1 MTPEMQDLIRR
12 RIEQMRAM
20 LANLPAEQRAVVEAQ
35 IESLGAKFGSAAS
48 ETAAVLFGKPSGGT
62 GEKHL
67 TYRGHFRAA
76 AGAGGAL
83 VFVTEHP
90 EGQPTA
96 LFRLDADALNLTE
109 QPLPCGGVALAVD
122 GDHVY
127 VAGTDRRVYVAA
139 GATPK
144 PLAGPFDAPLAA
156 LVVAAGDR
164 LAVLS
169 GANLHLVSRADGKV
183 LQTLD
188 LPDRGTCLA
197 ADRSGQWLA
206 AGTEKGTVVV
216 FDGQDRADFE
226 RSDAE
231 RLHDGAVTAL
241 LFEPDD
247 LRFFSAGAD
256 HKLLS
261 THARGR
267 LEPEDKGRDNNHEDI
282 VTAMLLTPTG
292 DRLITG
298 ARDAALKTWPRAG
311 AVKPAALKDGVGKVV
326 ALAVVTVYNQP
337 RLAVACDDDTMRFVE
352 LDADGRFGAAVGR
365 VYGAVDRAK
374 HEAGQHDPKR
384 REKALRDAAAWA
396 DVAGL
401 DLIAARLDADV
412 DHQLRLLAAQL
423 LAASP
428 NPRAVALLEAAVRH
442 KDEKVRVE
450 AFRGL
455 QTHLGADTLKPIDL
469 ALTAGKP
476 DVGVLAVAALGP
488 LAARDDQAL
497 ARLTDALDHAAWDVR
512 KAALAA
518 LEAVFPAP
526 SPEAGLA
533 ALGSKHGDVRA
544 AALVRFFER
553 GQLADPRATAAV
565 RRRLEDDD
573 SGVRRVA
580 FLVTVLAR
588 PTLARALRAAD
599 DELHRQLA
607 ELDKAEKPAAAAA
620 ALDAA
625 DYDVPLQATAARAV
639 DTCLRGARALATLG
653 DARAFGLLIQLSREE
668 SAAARVDVCR
678 ALATLND
685 PRAAARLRS
694 LLFDPDTSVRDAAYT
709 ALARIEAAAP
719 LAVAES
725 GLTAAAEDVRR
736 RGLQTLVEVVRR
748 DPPGGPPDA
757 ATSPAWAL
765 LARAL
770 DDDAPAVRTEAWKAV
785 LKFGAGEAGLRFAR
799 GSANADV
806 RREVL
811 TEAAAAPD
819 EPWAPAFVLD
829 FFNDPDPALRAEA
842 FAHATRKTKE
852 LTPLS
857 AALASRFADTR
868 RAGIDALE
876 KKHSKPAQALLVWA
890 LADTDRDNR
899 VRALNILI
907 DEDARDSIAEA
918 LSAVHDDIRANA
930 AAALARQ
937 GHPAALAPL
946 LALAGEPEPAV
957 SERVG
962 RWKEVVEAALG
973 GLEELADPAA
983 LPVIRPLLESNH
995 PTIRA
1000 AAAVALAAAT
1010 RPGTADVLRAAMS
1023 HPDTVV
1029 RHAATLGLARL
1040 GDASVVGRL
1049 LASDLPPGPVLR
1061 AAVALGTSGERVV
1074 AVMLDHANAT
1084 TRTSA
1089 LLVEMLSELRGQSGD
1104 ARRCLECLSAKAP
1117 RTRLAGARGLEL
1129 YPDPAAFRSF
1139 VVELVNDRGDEEAWK
1154 IPAET
1159 VETLAAVLVGGS
1171 PALRARA
1178 VGQFQWLDHKEQV
1191 GWNYQW
1197 EVFAKRFA
1205 ADIAAAEVT
1214 APPRTASR
1222 LSAAEAK
1229 ELAFGAY
1236 IGLVREQGSATATP
1250 AVARVRQTALA
1261 RVLAV
1266 AAADAAYRP
1275 AAFPVLMQAL
1285 ADPNQPVRF
1294 QAFDQLLALGFART
1308 RLGAEALEA
1317 GHTDLGVKG
1326 LELLSGGTSTAD
1338 GDAVLERVL
1347 LTRTDDLAAEAAK
1360 LLAARRGLVPVAAAA
1375 LAAAHDPLRRQAVQW
1390 LAGEYDQAA
1399 DARQALR
1406 AALRS
1411 RYRSVREAAAFE
1423 LAAKRD
1429 AAAFDALV
1437 ALLRDAGLPG
1447 QQTRLIEAI
1456 QQLNDP
1462 RAAAAFLYRIET
1474 DPAGTAPVFVLF
1486 TAAGA
1491 ARRPEVAD
1499 RLFDL
1504 AARRKEWRTAAF
1516 DALLVTSGFDQLI
1529 DDPSDERPDRTWEEK
1544 QHPRHPALLARL
1556 LDRAVAAGA
1565 DVFVAKLLHAAR
1577 WCRGPEVD
1585 EPLALLTANPDPEL
1599 RRTAV
1604 EALGWRFK
1612 HRGAPAEALLR
1623 ALKHKD
1629 ATTQFLAA
1637 EGLARGGRADGIS
1650 ILLSAIEYLDDV
1662 GERARAVLALGELG
1676 DARALDVLLRLAGE
1690 DGHALQEPAAEAI
1703 GHLRRS
1709 PDAEKIGRLL
1719 ERLAKGS
1726 GGVALR
1732 ALVGLRWF
1740 DSASGWQLI
1749 RRRATDR
1756 QNLMVRLGAVPQ
1768 LGFKDEPANRDL
1780 LLKLLRTGH
1789 ELDVLQAAFR
1799 AARRLFGAGSLEP
1812 HYALVQ
1818 HEAAADALADADAF
1832 GEDVMGAVTERG
1844 DVLRL
1849 LDIFPRCGP
1858 EVQASLEASLL
1869 SRAAIPTAD
1878 ARAALA
1884 STNEGTVRLAARLLG
1899 NAGAPDA
1906 ATTAALAAALTK
1918 WTATW
1923 DERRTK
1929 PPAGPVTMYP
1939 PYTTVRPDATDESV
1953 AAAMAP
1959 TADALRALVW
1969 AACRLGATDRV
1980 AELAVSRPDDPLFRP
1995 VRHDAVRALAAAA
2008 ANEAVLAA
2016 MDALARGNDPVVRES
2031 AAAVLTRHD
2040 PARAAALLQ
2049 PLASDRPSFTRLVAG
2064 RGLPAAAA
2072 FVRGAVAQV
2081 HTLAVALPAV
2091 VAAKDVAALAAVAK
2105 DRKKPEAARLGAIEG
2120 LGVMAAPPAEAVL
2133 AEMGAAD
2140 GDDEDVR
2147 KAAWRA
2153 LRRSKRAR
2161 HAAEA
2166 TA

>member
-1 MTPEMQDLIRR
+1 MTPEMEALVRR
-12 RIEQMRAM
+12 QVEQMRAM
-20 LANLPAEQRAVVEAQ
+20 LANLPPEQRLIVEGQ
-35 IESLGAKFGSAAS
+35 IQSLTAKLGATVPAL
-48 ETAAVLFGKPSGGT
+48 TAALFGKPAGGT

-67 TYRGHFRAA
+67 TYRGHLRAA
-76 AGAGGAL
+76 AGVGEAL
-83 VFVTEHP
+83 LFVTEHP

-96 LFRLDADALNLTE
+96 LFRLDADTLALTE

-127 VAGTDRRVYVAA
+127 VAGTDRRVYAA
-139 GATPK
+139 AK
-144 PLAGPFDAPLAA
+144 PFAGPFDAPLAA
-156 LVVAAGDR
+156 LVVVSGDR

-169 GANLHLVSRADGKV
+169 GATLLLVSRADGKV

-197 ADRSGQWLA
+197 AARSGQWLA
-206 AGTEKGTVVV
+206 AGTEKGTVAV

-241 LFEPDD
+241 LFEPEE

-261 THARGR
+261 THARGK
-267 LEPEDKGRDNNHEDI
+267 LEPEDKGRDNNHEDL
-282 VTAMLLTPTG
+282 VTAMLLTPSG
-292 DRLITG
+292 DRLVTG
-298 ARDAALKTWPRAG
+298 GRDAALKTWPRAG
-311 AVKPAALKDGVGKVV
+311 AVKPAALTDGVGKVV

-337 RLAVACDDDTMRFVE
+337 RLAVACDDDTIRFVE

-374 HEAGQHDPKR
+374 HEAGQNDPKR
-384 REKALRDAAAWA
+384 RDKALREAAAWA
-396 DVAGL
+396 DAAGL
-401 DLIAARLDADV
+401 DLLAARLDADP

-455 QTHLGADTLKPIDL
+455 QKFLGADSLKPIDL
-469 ALTAGKP
+469 ALKAGKP
-476 DVGVLAVAALGP
+476 DVGVLAVGALGP

-526 SPEAGLA
+526 SSEAGLA
-533 ALGSKHGDVRA
+533 GLGSKHGDVRA

-553 GQLADPRATAAV
+553 NQLADPRATAAV

-580 FLVTVLAR
+580 FLLTVLAR
-588 PTLARALRAAD
+588 PNLARALRAAD

-607 ELDKAEKPAAAAA
+607 ELDKAEKPTAGAP
-620 ALDAA
+620 DAA
-625 DYDVPLQATAARAV
+625 DYDVPLQATAARAL

-668 SAAARVDVCR
+668 NAAARVEVCR

-709 ALARIEAAAP
+709 ALSRIEAAAP

-748 DPPGGPPDA
+748 DPPGGAPDA
-757 ATSPAWAL
+757 ASSPAWAL

-785 LKFGAGEAGLRFAR
+785 LKLGAGEAGLRFAR
-799 GSANADV
+799 GSAHADV

-811 TEAAAAPD
+811 TEAAAVPD

-842 FAHATRKTKE
+842 FAQSTRKTKE

-857 AALASRFADTR
+857 AALASRHPDTR
-868 RAGIDALE
+868 LAAIDALE
-876 KKHSKPAQALLVWA
+876 KKHAKPAQALLVWA
-890 LADTDRDNR
+890 LADADRDNR
-899 VRALNILI
+899 LLALSALV
-907 DEDARDSIAEA
+907 DEDARPELVDA
-918 LSAVHDDIRANA
+918 LATPHADVRARA
-930 AAALARQ
+930 ATALARH
-937 GHPAALAPL
+937 GDPAALAPL
-946 LALAGEPEPAV
+946 LALVGVPEPPEA
-957 SERVG
+957 ERVAA
-962 RWKEVVEAALG
+962 WTDATVAALA

-983 LPVIRPLLESNH
+983 VPAVRPLLESKH
-995 PTIRA
+995 AAVRKA
-1000 AAAVALAAAT
+1000 AAAALVSSAMS
-1010 RPGTADVLRAAMS
+1010 GTADVLRAMLGHA
-1023 HPDTVV
+1023 DAAV
-1029 RHAATLGLARL
+1029 RQLAVLGLARL
-1040 GDASVVGRL
+1040 GGASVVGRL
-1049 LASDLPPGPVLR
+1049 LAPELAPEAVLA
-1061 AAVALGTSGERVV
+1061 AAVALGEAGERVV
-1074 AVMLDHANAT
+1074 AVLLDHEDEAV
-1084 TRTSA
+1084 RTSA
-1089 LLVEMLSELRGQSGD
+1089 RLVEMLAELRDPTGD

-1117 RTRLAGARGLEL
+1117 RTRLAGAQGLEL
-1129 YPDPAAFRSF
+1129 YADPAAFRTF
-1139 VVELVNDRGDEEAWK
+1139 VVGLVNDRGDETAWT
-1154 IPAET
+1154 IPAGT
-1159 VETLAAVLVGGS
+1159 VDALAAVLAGAAPS
-1171 PALRARA
+1171 LRARA
-1178 VGQFQWLDHKEQV
+1178 VGLLAWLAGKEQD
-1191 GWNYQW
+1191 GWNLAW
-1197 EVFAKRFA
+1197 DVFAKRFA
-1205 ADIAAAEVT
+1205 ADIAAAERA
-1214 APPRTASR
+1214 APPRAVSR
-1222 LSAAEAK
+1222 LTAAEAK

-1266 AAADAAYRP
+1266 ATADAAYRP
-1275 AAFPVLMQAL
+1275 ASFPVLMQAL

-1294 QAFDQLLALGFART
+1294 QAFEQLLALGFDRT

-1347 LTRTDDLAAEAAK
+1347 LARTDDLAAEAAK

-1390 LAGEYDQAA
+1390 LAGEYEKSA
-1399 DARQALR
+1399 DAQQALR
-1406 AALRS
+1406 AALGS
-1411 RYRSVREAAAFE
+1411 RYRRVREAAAFE

-1429 AAAFDALV
+1429 SAAFDALV
-1437 ALLRDAGLPG
+1437 ALLREADEPG
-1447 QQTRLIEAI
+1447 RQVKLIEAV

-1462 RAAAAFLYRIET
+1462 RAAAAFLDRVET
-1474 DPAGTAPVFVLF
+1474 DPAGTAPVFALF

-1529 DDPSDERPDRTWEEK
+1529 DDPNDERPDRAWEEK

-1565 DVFVAKLLHAAR
+1565 DVFVAKLLLAAR

-1585 EPLALLTANPDPEL
+1585 EPLAQLTANPDPEL

-1604 EALGWRFK
+1604 EAAGWRFK
-1612 HRGAPAEALLR
+1612 HRGAPADAPLR
-1623 ALKHKD
+1623 SLKHKD

-1650 ILLSAIEYLDDV
+1650 ILLSSIDYLDDV
-1662 GERARAVLALGELG
+1662 GLRARAVLALGELG
-1676 DARALDVLLRLAGE
+1676 DARALDVLLRLASE

-1709 PDAEKIGRLL
+1709 PDAEKINRLL
-1719 ERLAKGS
+1719 RRLAKES
-1726 GGVALR
+1726 GGVTAGGSPTP
-1732 ALVGLRWF
+1732 LVRQHDRLAA
-1740 DSASGWQLI
+1740 D
-1749 RRRATDR
+1749 RRAR
-1756 QNLMVRLGAVPQ
+1756 QTGRTGLVRRSAVEQ
-1768 LGFKDEPANRDL
+1768 LGYEDEPANRDL
-1780 LLKLLRTGH
+1780 LLKALRTEPEYH
-1789 ELDVLQAAFR
+1789 VLDRAFH
-1799 AARRLFGAGSLEP
+1799 AARRLLGRESMEP
-1812 HYALVQ
+1812 HITLIQHPYVEPWLGYTVQ
-1818 HEAAADALADADAF
+1818 MF
-1832 GEDVMGAVTERG
+1832 GDDVLKAVTDRG

-1849 LDIFPRCGP
+1849 LDIFPRCAP
-1858 EVQASLEASLL
+1858 AVQEVLETSLL
-1869 SRAAIPTAD
+1869 SRAAIPTKD
-1878 ARAALA
+1878 ALAALA
-1884 STNEGTVRLAARLLG
+1884 SANEGTVRLAARLLTG
-1899 NAGAPDA
+1899 RSGAGDD
-1906 ATTAALAAALTK
+1906 ATTVALAAALAK
-1918 WTATW
+1918 WAAAW
-1923 DERRTK
+1923 DERRK
-1929 PPAGPVTMYP
+1929 KVRAEPDQAALAPV
-1939 PYTTVRPDATDESV
+1939 
-1953 AAAMAP
+1953 
-1959 TADALRALVW
+1959 ADALRALAW

-1995 VRHDAVRALAAAA
+1995 VRHDAVRALAAASPT
-2008 ANEAVLAA
+2008 EAVLAA
-2016 MDALARGNDPVVRES
+2016 MDTLARGNDPVVRES
-2031 AAAVLTRHD
+2031 AAAVLSRHD
-2040 PARAAALLQ
+2040 PARAAALLGA
-2049 PLASDRPSFTRLVAG
+2049 LASDRPSFTRLLAG
-2064 RGLPAAAA
+2064 QELPAAAA
-2072 FVRGAVAQV
+2072 FVCGAVAQV
-2081 HTLAVALPAV
+2081 HTQAVALPAV
-2091 VAAKDVAALAAVAK
+2091 VAARDVAALAAVAT

-2133 AEMGAAD
+2133 VQVGAAD

-2161 HAAEA
+2161 EA
-2166 TA
+2166 SV

>member
-1 MTPEMQDLIRR
+1 MTPEMEALVRR
-12 RIEQMRAM
+12 QMEAM
-20 LANLPAEQRAVVEAQ
+20 RGMLDRLPPEQRAAVEAQ
-35 IESLGAKFGSAAS
+35 IQSLAARFGGANPELAGMM
-48 ETAAVLFGKPSGGT
+48 FGKPSGGT
-62 GEKHL
+62 GEKYL
-67 TYRGHFRAA
+67 TYRGHVRAA
-76 AGAGGAL
+76 AGAGGAV

-96 LFRLDADALNLTE
+96 LFRLDADTLSLTE
-109 QPLPCGGVALAVD
+109 QPLPCGGVALAVA
-122 GDHVY
+122 GDQVY

-139 GATPK
+139 GGAAPR

-156 LVVAAGDR
+156 LLVVSGDR

-169 GANLHLVSRADGKV
+169 GANLLLVSRADGKI

-206 AGTEKGTVVV
+206 AGTEKGTVAV

-226 RSDAE
+226 RADAD

-241 LFEPDD
+241 LFEPEE

-256 HKLLS
+256 HKLLT

-267 LEPEDKGRDNNHEDI
+267 LEPEDKGRDNTHDDL

-298 ARDAALKTWPRAG
+298 GRDAALKTWPRAG
-311 AVKPAALKDGVGKVV
+311 AVKPATLKDGIGKVV
-326 ALAVVTVYNQP
+326 ALAVVTAYNQP
-337 RLAVACDDDTMRFVE
+337 RLAAACDDDSIRFVE
-352 LDADGRFGAAVGR
+352 LDADGRFGAVVGR
-365 VYGAVDRAK
+365 VFGAVDRAK
-374 HEAGQHDPKR
+374 HEAGQNDAKR
-384 REKALRDAAAWA
+384 RETALRAAAAWNDA
-396 DVAGL
+396 AGL
-401 DLIAARLDADV
+401 DLLAARLDADP

-455 QTHLGADTLKPIDL
+455 QKHLGADNLKPIDL
-469 ALTAGKP
+469 ALKAGKP

-518 LEAVFPAP
+518 LETVFPAA

-553 GQLADPRATAAV
+553 TQLADPRATAAV
-565 RRRLEDDD
+565 RRRLEDED

-580 FLVTVLAR
+580 FLLTVLAR
-588 PTLARALRAAD
+588 PTLARTLRAAD

-607 ELDKAEKPAAAAA
+607 ELDKAEKPAAAGA
-620 ALDAA
+620 ALAAA
-625 DYDVPLQATAARAV
+625 DYDVPLQATAARAL

-668 SAAARVDVCR
+668 NAAARVEVCR

-694 LLFDPDTSVRDAAYT
+694 LLFDPDTSVRDAAYS
-709 ALARIEAAAP
+709 ALARIEAPAP

-748 DPPGGPPDA
+748 EPPAGAPDA
-757 ATSPAWAL
+757 STSPAWAL

-770 DDDAPAVRTEAWKAV
+770 DDDAPAVRTEAWKAT
-785 LKFGAGEAGLRFAR
+785 LKLNGGEAGLRFAR
-799 GSANADV
+799 RSAHADV

-811 TEAAAAPD
+811 TEASARPD
-819 EPWAPAFVLD
+819 EPWAPAFVFD
-829 FFNDPDPALRAEA
+829 YFNDPDPALRSEA
-842 FAHATRKTKE
+842 FAQATRKTKE
-852 LTPLS
+852 LAPLE

-868 RAGIDALE
+868 RAAIDALE
-876 KKHSKPAQALLVWA
+876 KKHTKPAQALLVRA
-890 LADTDRDNR
+890 LADADRDNR
-899 VRALNILI
+899 LRALHILI
-907 DEDARDSIAEA
+907 DEDSRDSITEA
-918 LSAVHDDIRANA
+918 LSAAHDDVRAFA

-937 GHPAALAPL
+937 GDPAALAPL
-946 LALAGEPEPAV
+946 LALAGAPEPAEA
-957 SERVG
+957 ERVE
-962 RWKEVVEAALG
+962 RWKEVAEVALG
-973 GLEELADPAA
+973 GLEELADPGAIA
-983 LPVIRPLLESNH
+983 VIRPLLESKH
-995 PTIRA
+995 ATIRA
-1000 AAAVALAAAT
+1000 TAAVALASAT
-1010 RPGTADVLRAAMS
+1010 RPDTADVLRAALA
-1023 HPDTVV
+1023 HADPNV
-1029 RHAATLGLARL
+1029 RQAATLGLARL
-1040 GDASVVGRL
+1040 GDGSVVGRL
-1049 LASDLPPGPVLR
+1049 LASDLPPAPVLR
-1061 AAVALGTSGERVV
+1061 AAVALGPPGERVV
-1074 AVMLDHANAT
+1074 AVFLDHANAT
-1084 TRTSA
+1084 TRTTA
-1089 LLVEMLSELRGQSGD
+1089 LLVEMLSELRDQTGD

-1117 RTRLAGARGLEL
+1117 RTRLAGAQGLEL
-1129 YPDPAAFRSF
+1129 YADPTAFHAF
-1139 VVELVNDRGDEEAWK
+1139 VVELVNDRGDDAPWK

-1159 VETLAAVLVGGS
+1159 VDSLAAALVGGT

-1178 VGQFQWLDHKEQV
+1178 VSLFQWLDHKEQA

-1197 EVFAKRFA
+1197 AVFAKRFA
-1205 ADIAAAEVT
+1205 AEIAAAEAA

-1236 IGLVREQGSATATP
+1236 IGLVREQGSSAATP
-1250 AVARVRQTALA
+1250 AVARVRQTTLA

-1266 AAADAAYRP
+1266 ATADAAYRP
-1275 AAFPVLMQAL
+1275 AAFPVLLQAL

-1294 QAFDQLLALGFART
+1294 QAFEQLLALGFDRT
-1308 RLGAEALEA
+1308 RLGAEALET

-1326 LELLSGGTSTAD
+1326 LELLTDGTSAGD

-1347 LTRTDDLAAEAAK
+1347 LSRTDDLAAEAAK
-1360 LLAARRGLVPVAAAA
+1360 LLAARRGLVPVATAA

-1390 LAGEYDQAA
+1390 LAGEYEKSA
-1399 DARQALR
+1399 DAQQALR
-1406 AALRS
+1406 AALGS
-1411 RYRSVREAAAFE
+1411 RYRKVREAAAFE

-1429 AAAFDALV
+1429 PAAFDALV
-1437 ALLRDAGLPG
+1437 ALLREADEPG
-1447 QQTRLIEAI
+1447 RLSKLIEAI

-1462 RAAAAFLYRIET
+1462 RAAAAFLDRIET
-1474 DPAGTAPVFVLF
+1474 DPAGTAQAVALFV
-1486 TAAGA
+1486 AAGA

-1504 AARRKEWRTAAF
+1504 AARKKEWRDDAF
-1516 DALLVTSGFDQLI
+1516 DALLTISGFDQPI
-1529 DDPSDERPDRTWEEK
+1529 DDPDDDRPDRTWEEK
-1544 QHPRHPALLARL
+1544 QHPRHAALLARL
-1556 LDRAVAAGA
+1556 LDRATAVGA
-1565 DVFVAKLLHAAR
+1565 DTFVTSLLPAAR
-1577 WCRGPEVD
+1577 WCRGAEVD

-1599 RRTAV
+1599 RRAAV
-1604 EALGWRFK
+1604 GALGWRFK
-1612 HRGAPAEALLR
+1612 KRGAPPDALLR

-1637 EGLARGGRADGIS
+1637 EGLARGGRADGINV
-1650 ILLSAIEYLDDV
+1650 LLSAIDYLDDV
-1662 GERARAVLALGELG
+1662 GMRWRAVLVLGELG

-1709 PDAEKIGRLL
+1709 PDSEKIGRLL
-1719 ERLAKGS
+1719 ERLAKGN
-1726 GGVALR
+1726 GGVAKH
-1732 ALVGLRWF
+1732 ALAGLRLF
-1740 DSASGWQLI
+1740 DSATGWQLI
-1749 RRRATDR
+1749 RQRATDK
-1756 QNLMVRLGAVPQ
+1756 QNWMFRVFAVRHLGY
-1768 LGFKDEPANRDL
+1768 KDEPANRDL
-1780 LLKLLRTGH
+1780 LLKALRTDPQ
-1789 ELDVLQAAFR
+1789 LDVVRMAFL
-1799 AARRLFGAGSLEP
+1799 AARRLFGNDSLEP
-1812 HYALVQ
+1812 HLALVQ
-1818 HEAAADALADADAF
+1818 HAQAEHWLEQIDEL
-1832 GEDVMGAVTERG
+1832 GERVLKAVTERG

-1849 LDIFPRCGP
+1849 LDVFPRCAP
-1858 EVQASLEASLL
+1858 AIQESLEASLL
-1869 SRAAIPTAD
+1869 SRAAIPAKD
-1878 ARAALA
+1878 ALAALA
-1884 STNEGTVRLAARLLG
+1884 STNAGTVRLAARLLG
-1899 NAGAPDA
+1899 RAGAADA
-1906 ATTAALAAALTK
+1906 ATTAVVAEALTK
-1918 WTATW
+1918 MAAVW
-1923 DERRTK
+1923 DGRRK
-1929 PPAGPVTMYP
+1929 KYHADQEQAALAPVG
-1939 PYTTVRPDATDESV
+1939 
-1953 AAAMAP
+1953 
-1959 TADALRALVW
+1959 DALRALAW
-1969 AACRLGATDRV
+1969 AACRLGAAERV
-1980 AELAVSRPDDPLFRP
+1980 AELATSRAADPLFRP
-1995 VRHDAVRALAAAA
+1995 VRLDAVRALAASEPS
-2008 ANEAVLAA
+2008 EAVLAA
-2016 MDALARGNDPVVRES
+2016 MDALARGTDPVVREI
-2031 AAAVLTRHD
+2031 AAAVLSRYA
-2040 PARAAALLQ
+2040 PARAAALLDA
-2049 PLASDRPSFTRLVAG
+2049 LASDRPSFNRLVAG
-2064 RGLPAAAA
+2064 RELPAAAA
-2072 FVRGAVAQV
+2072 FVRTAAAQV
-2081 HTLAVALPAV
+2081 HTQSVALPAV
-2091 VAAKDVAALAAVAK
+2091 VAAKDVAALAAVAQ

-2120 LGVMAAPPAEAVL
+2120 LGVMAVQPAEAIL
-2133 AEMGAAD
+2133 AEVGAAD

-2161 HAAEA
+2161 HAGGA

>member
-12 RIEQMRAM
+12 RTEQMRAM
-20 LANLPAEQRAVVEAQ
+20 LAQLPPEQRAAVEAQ
-35 IESLGAKFGSAAS
+35 IEALAGKLGSAAP
-48 ETAAVLFGKPSGGT
+48 ELAVVPFGKPAGGT

-67 TYRGHFRAA
+67 TYRGNFRAA
-76 AGAGGAL
+76 AGAGGTV

-96 LFRLDADALNLTE
+96 LFRLDADSLTLTE

-139 GATPK
+139 SGAPK

-169 GANLHLVSRADGKV
+169 GATLLLVSRADGKV
-183 LQTLD
+183 LQALD

-206 AGTEKGTVVV
+206 AGTEKGTVAV
-216 FDGQDRADFE
+216 FDGQDRADFD

-241 LFEPDD
+241 LFEPEE
-247 LRFFSAGAD
+247 LRFFSAGGD

-267 LEPEDKGRDNNHEDI
+267 LEPEDKGRDNAHEDL

-292 DRLITG
+292 DRLVTG
-298 ARDAALKTWPRAG
+298 GRDAALKTWPRAG

-337 RLAVACDDDTMRFVE
+337 RLAVACDDDTIRFVE
-352 LDADGRFGAAVGR
+352 LDAAGRFGAAVGR

-374 HEAGQHDPKR
+374 HEAGQGDAKR

-396 DVAGL
+396 DAAGL
-401 DLIAARLDADV
+401 DLLAARLDADP

-423 LAASP
+423 VAASP

-455 QTHLGADTLKPIDL
+455 QKHLGADSLKPIDL
-469 ALTAGKP
+469 ALKAGKP

-512 KAALAA
+512 KAAIAG

-553 GQLADPRATAAV
+553 NQLADPRATAAV

-573 SGVRRVA
+573 SGVRRAA
-580 FLVTVLAR
+580 FLLTVLAR
-588 PTLARALRAAD
+588 PALARALRAAD

-620 ALDAA
+620 VLDAA
-625 DYDVPLQATAARAV
+625 DYDVPLQATAARAL

-668 SAAARVDVCR
+668 NAAARVDVCR

-748 DPPGGPPDA
+748 DPPGGAPDA
-757 ATSPAWAL
+757 AAAPAWAL

-785 LKFGAGEAGLRFAR
+785 LKLGAGEAGLRFAR
-799 GSANADV
+799 RSAHADV

-811 TEAAAAPD
+811 TEAAAVPD

-842 FAHATRKTKE
+842 FTQATRKTKE

-857 AALASRFADTR
+857 AALASRHADTR
-868 RAGIDALE
+868 LAAIDALE

-890 LADTDRDNR
+890 LADADRDNR
-899 VRALNILI
+899 LLALSALV
-907 DEDARDSIAEA
+907 DEDARVELVEA
-918 LSAVHDDIRANA
+918 LTTPHADVRARA
-930 AAALARQ
+930 AAALARH
-937 GHPAALAPL
+937 GDPAALAPL
-946 LALAGEPEPAV
+946 LALVLAPEPLEA
-957 SERVG
+957 ERVAAW
-962 RWKEVVEAALG
+962 RDATEAALG
-973 GLEELADPAA
+973 GLAELADPAA
-983 LPVIRPLLESNH
+983 VPAVRPLLDSKH
-995 PTIRA
+995 GPVRA
-1000 AAAVALAAAT
+1000 AAAGTLAGVASPDA
-1010 RPGTADVLRAAMS
+1010 ADVLRAMLA
-1023 HPDTVV
+1023 HADPGV
-1029 RHAATLGLARL
+1029 RQPAVLGLARL
-1040 GDASVVGRL
+1040 GDAAVVGRL
-1049 LASDLPPGPVLR
+1049 FAPELPPRDVLG
-1061 AAVALGTSGERVV
+1061 AAVALGAAGERVV
-1074 AVMLDHANAT
+1074 AVLLDHADEGV
-1084 TRTSA
+1084 RTA
-1089 LLVEMLSELRGQSGD
+1089 ARLVEMLAELRNQSGD

-1117 RTRLAGARGLEL
+1117 RTRLAGAQGLEL
-1129 YPDPAAFRSF
+1129 YPDPAAFRTF
-1139 VVELVNDRGDEEAWK
+1139 VVELVNDRGGDTPWE
-1154 IPAET
+1154 IPPGT
-1159 VETLAAVLVGGS
+1159 VDALAAVLAGAA
-1171 PALRARA
+1171 PPLRARA
-1178 VGQFQWLDHKEQV
+1178 VGLLAWLAGKEQA
-1191 GWNYQW
+1191 GWTLAW
-1197 EVFAKRFA
+1197 DVFAKRFA
-1205 ADIAAAEVT
+1205 ADIAAAERA
-1214 APPRTASR
+1214 APLRAASR
-1222 LSAAEAK
+1222 LTAAEAK

-1236 IGLVREQGSATATP
+1236 IGLVREQGSTTATP

-1266 AAADAAYRP
+1266 ATADAAYRP
-1275 AAFPVLMQAL
+1275 AAFPVLLQAL

-1294 QAFDQLLALGFART
+1294 QAFDQLLALGFDRT
-1308 RLGAEALEA
+1308 RLGAEVLEV

-1326 LELLSGGTSTAD
+1326 LELLSDGTSAAD

-1347 LTRTDDLAAEAAK
+1347 LARTDDLAAEAAK

-1390 LAGEYDQAA
+1390 LAGDYEKSA
-1399 DARQALR
+1399 DAQQALR
-1406 AALRS
+1406 AALGS
-1411 RYRSVREAAAFE
+1411 RYRPVREAAAFE

-1437 ALLRDAGLPG
+1437 TLLREADEPG
-1447 QQTRLIEAI
+1447 RQTKLIEAV

-1462 RAAAAFLYRIET
+1462 RAAAAFLDRIET
-1474 DPAGTAPVFVLF
+1474 DPAGTAPAAALLA
-1486 TAAGA
+1486 AAGA

-1504 AARRKEWRTAAF
+1504 AARKKEWRAAAF
-1516 DALLVTSGFDQLI
+1516 DAVLTASGFDQAI
-1529 DDPSDERPDRTWEEK
+1529 DDPNDERPDRAWEEK
-1544 QHPRHPALLARL
+1544 QHPRRAALLARL

-1565 DVFVAKLLHAAR
+1565 DVFVTSLLPAAR

-1599 RRTAV
+1599 RRAATT
-1604 EALGWRFK
+1604 ALGWRFK
-1612 HRGAPAEALLR
+1612 HRGAPADALLR
-1623 ALKHKD
+1623 SLKHKD

-1637 EGLARGGRADGIS
+1637 EGLTRGGRADGINV
-1650 ILLSAIEYLDDV
+1650 LLSAIDYLDDV
-1662 GERARAVLALGELG
+1662 GLRARAVLALGELG

-1719 ERLAKGS
+1719 ERLAKGN
-1726 GGVALR
+1726 GGVAVR

-1740 DSASGWQLI
+1740 DSTAGWQLI
-1749 RRRATDR
+1749 RRRAADR
-1756 QNLMVRLGAVPQ
+1756 QNWLARETAITQ

-1780 LLKLLRTGH
+1780 LLKVLRTAN
-1789 ELDVLQAAFR
+1789 EEPVLESAFHG
-1799 AARRLFGAGSLEP
+1799 ARRIFGPNSLEP
-1812 HYALVQ
+1812 HYALIQ
-1818 HEAAADALADADAF
+1818 QDAAEFWLSDPARF
-1832 GEDVMGAVTERG
+1832 GEDVYKALFDRG
-1844 DVLRL
+1844 DALRL
-1849 LDIFPRCGP
+1849 LDLFPHCTDA
-1858 EVQASLEASLL
+1858 VQDVLESSLL
-1869 SRAAIPTAD
+1869 SRAAIPAKD
-1878 ARAALA
+1878 ALSALA
-1884 STNEGTVRLAARLLG
+1884 SANEGTVRLAARLLG
-1899 NAGAPDA
+1899 RAGVGDA
-1906 ATTAALAAALTK
+1906 ATTKALAAALAK
-1918 WTATW
+1918 WAAAW
-1923 DERRTK
+1923 DERRRK
-1929 PPAGPVTMYP
+1929 VRGEQDHAALAPVT
-1939 PYTTVRPDATDESV
+1939 
-1953 AAAMAP
+1953 
-1959 TADALRALVW
+1959 DALRALAW
-1969 AACRLGATDRV
+1969 AACRLGAADRA
-1980 AELAVSRPDDPLFRP
+1980 AELAASRPDDPLFRP

-2008 ANEAVLAA
+2008 PTEAVLAA
-2016 MDALARGNDPVVRES
+2016 MDTLARGTDPVVRES
-2031 AAAVLTRHD
+2031 AAAVLSRHD
-2040 PARAAALLQ
+2040 PARAAALLGA
-2049 PLASDRPSFTRLVAG
+2049 LASDRPSFTRLVAG
-2064 RGLPAAAA
+2064 RELPAAAA
-2072 FVRGAVAQV
+2072 FVRSAVAQV
-2081 HTLAVALPAV
+2081 HTQSVALPV
-2091 VAAKDVAALAAVAK
+2091 VIAGRDVAALAAVAK

-2133 AEMGAAD
+2133 AEVGAGD
-2140 GDDEDVR
+2140 GDGDDVR

-2161 HAAEA
+2161 HVGGA